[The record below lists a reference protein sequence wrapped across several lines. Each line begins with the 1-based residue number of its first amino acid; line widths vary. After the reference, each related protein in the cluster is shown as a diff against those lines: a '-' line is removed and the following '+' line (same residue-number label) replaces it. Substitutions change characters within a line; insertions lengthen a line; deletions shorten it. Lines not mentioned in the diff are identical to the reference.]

1 MGVEFAVEMLTDTLA
16 RLNADAVTSA
26 GTDVDVDLR
35 TVMSVKNVVSGVMTT
50 LGFTMSAS
58 AEE

>member
-35 TVMSVKNVVSGVMTT
+35 TVMSVKNVVSGVMTA
-50 LGFTMSAS
+50 LGFAMSAS

>member
-50 LGFTMSAS
+50 LGFTMSPS
-58 AEE
+58 SEE

>member
-35 TVMSVKNVVSGVMTT
+35 TVMSVKNVVSGVMTA
-50 LGFTMSAS
+50 LGFAMSAS
-58 AEE
+58 SEE

>member
-26 GTDVDVDLR
+26 GADVGADLR
-35 TVMSVKNVVSGVMTT
+35 TAMSVKNVVSGVMTA